1 MHSAMQ
7 SLSLLFRGNCN
18 VINVTTL
25 GGNYVI
31 TTNEIRKQKYLLRK
45 TPTWGKKRADIL
57 AFRYR
62 VSKYRYLYRQELIH
76 LRKTGL
82 TSCFIAAPAENLLKL
97 SKL

>member
-1 MHSAMQ
+1 MQ

-31 TTNEIRKQKYLLRK
+31 TTNEIRKQKYLLRLRGEK
-45 TPTWGKKRADIL
+45 SVQIYF

-76 LRKTGL
+76 LRNTGL

>member
-31 TTNEIRKQKYLLRK
+31 TTNEIRKQKYLAEGIYYL
-45 TPTWGKKRADIL
+45 GKKADIYFV
-57 AFRYR
+57 FRYYC
-62 VSKYRYLYRQELIH
+62 VSKYRCYIV
-76 LRKTGL
+76 K
-82 TSCFIAAPAENLLKL
+82 N
-97 SKL
+97 